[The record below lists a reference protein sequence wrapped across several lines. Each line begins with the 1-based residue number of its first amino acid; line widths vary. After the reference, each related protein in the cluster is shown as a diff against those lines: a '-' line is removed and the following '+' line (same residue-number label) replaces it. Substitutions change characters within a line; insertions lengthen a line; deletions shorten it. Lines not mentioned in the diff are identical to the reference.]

1 MVNIRVQ
8 QLGIIVSEIKCATCS
23 FCNECVED
31 MAMCLVAEDVVEQP
45 SDCFFYS
52 PPLDATYGLVA
63 CAGKLAYLED
73 VITSFAA
80 YCDDAA
86 APRSSVFVERY
97 KHHLTFRGETS
108 LHYHIKMWE
117 AGERPR
123 LPIATR
129 VNRHWVN
136 PDGSFLREQF
146 NA

>member
-1 MVNIRVQ
+1 M
-8 QLGIIVSEIKCATCS
+8 KCATCS

-31 MAMCLVAEDVVEQP
+31 MSVCLVAEDVVEQP
-45 SDCFFYS
+45 EDCFFYS

-63 CAGKLAYLED
+63 CARELAYLEE
-73 VITSFAA
+73 VIASFT
-80 YCDDAA
+80 
-86 APRSSVFVERY
+86 RSSVFVERY

-123 LPIATR
+123 LPIATK